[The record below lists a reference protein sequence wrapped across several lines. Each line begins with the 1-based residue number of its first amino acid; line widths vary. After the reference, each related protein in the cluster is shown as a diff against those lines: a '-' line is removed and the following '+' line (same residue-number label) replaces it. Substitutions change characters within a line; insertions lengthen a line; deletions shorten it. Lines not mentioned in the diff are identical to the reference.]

1 MTLVFFK
8 ILHRV
13 YISQKLLLHYRI
25 IINIVSKKV
34 ETTTILK
41 EWIRLFRKWGRKPA
55 GILVLVLMLSTL
67 LAACGGGTSGSA
79 TGENTDNGSAQQ
91 NEENTTALTG
101 TIEIDGSSTLHPLT
115 EAIAEEFGAANPDV
129 RIPIGTGGTG
139 AGFKRFNNS
148 EIAVANASRP
158 IKDTEAEEAKA
169 NGIEYHEVLVAYDG
183 LSVVVNPSN
192 EFVDKL
198 TVDELKKIYEPNSTV
213 KTWADVR
220 EGWPAEEIKIYSP
233 GTDHG
238 TFDYFTE
245 AINGEAQSS
254 RNDKQITFSADT
266 NAVVQGVAG
275 DKNSIGYFGFSFY
288 EENQDKLKL
297 VPIDNG
303 TATVAPSIE
312 TIKDNSYAPL
322 SRPLLL
328 YVNDKELERPEV
340 NAFMNFYLENASSLA
355 GEVGFVPLQDDQYQ
369 EEKDKLAK

>member
-1 MTLVFFK
+1 MFK
-8 ILHRV
+8 R
-13 YISQKLLLHYRI
+13 R
-25 IINIVSKKV
+25 
-34 ETTTILK
+34 
-41 EWIRLFRKWGRKPA
+41 GRKPA

-67 LAACGGGTSGSA
+67 LAACGGGTTSGGAS
-79 TGENTDNGSAQQ
+79 GENTDNGSAQQ
-91 NEENTTALTG
+91 NEGSTTTALSG

-115 EAIAEEFGAANPDV
+115 EAIAEEFGANPDV

-139 AGFKRFNNS
+139 GGFKRFNNG
-148 EIAVANASRP
+148 EIPISNASRP
-158 IKDTEAEEAKA
+158 IKDSEAEEAKSK
-169 NGIEYHEVLVAYDG
+169 GITYHEVLVAYDG

-198 TVDELKKIYEPNSTV
+198 TVDELKNLRAEQHR

-245 AINGEAQSS
+245 AINGEAQA
-254 RNDKQITFSADT
+254 RNDSQITFSADT

-303 TATVAPSIE
+303 TATVAPSME
-312 TIKDNSYAPL
+312 TIRITVMLHCPVRS
-322 SRPLLL
+322 L

-340 NAFMNFYLENASSLA
+340 NAFMNFYLDNAASLA
-355 GEVGFVPLQDDQYQ
+355 GEVGFVPLQDEQYQ
-369 EEKDKLAK
+369 EEKTSWQNN

>member
-1 MTLVFFK
+1 MFK
-8 ILHRV
+8 R
-13 YISQKLLLHYRI
+13 R
-25 IINIVSKKV
+25 
-34 ETTTILK
+34 
-41 EWIRLFRKWGRKPA
+41 GRKPA

-67 LAACGGGTSGSA
+67 LAACGGGTTSGGAS
-79 TGENTDNGSAQQ
+79 GENTDNGSAQQ
-91 NEENTTALTG
+91 NEGSTTTALSG

-139 AGFKRFNNS
+139 GGFKRFNNG
-148 EIAVANASRP
+148 EIPISNASRP
-158 IKDTEAEEAKA
+158 IKDTEAEEAKSK
-169 NGIEYHEVLVAYDG
+169 GITYHEVLVAYDG

-245 AINGEAQSS
+245 AINGEAQAS
-254 RNDKQITFSADT
+254 RNDSQITFSADT

-303 TATVAPSIE
+303 TATVAPSME

-340 NAFMNFYLENASSLA
+340 SAFMTFYLDNAASLA
-355 GEVGFVPLQDDQYQ
+355 GEVGFVPLQDEQYQ